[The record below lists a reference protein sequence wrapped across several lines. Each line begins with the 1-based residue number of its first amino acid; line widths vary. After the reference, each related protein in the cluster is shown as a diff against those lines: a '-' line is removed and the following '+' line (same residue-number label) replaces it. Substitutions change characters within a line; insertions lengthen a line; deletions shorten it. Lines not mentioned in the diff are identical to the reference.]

1 MNTPTT
7 ANHDWLPNAL
17 SCAFARLVV
26 TLRTEPGFRF
36 NDERWTNAHILQ
48 RYRFNSRRQA

>member
-17 SCAFARLVV
+17 SCAFARLYM
-26 TLRTEPGFRF
+26 EPVIKI
-36 NDERWTNAHILQ
+36 NDERWINAHILQ